1 MKIYYIAEIVL
12 PSKSA
17 YTLHVLK
24 MCEAFSKLNHEV
36 ELIIFYKDPLTS
48 DSTIFEKYNIS
59 SKFKITNIYNK
70 NLKSFNFLHRIE
82 LAVKAK
88 KIIKND
94 SFIISRSIISSLYLG
109 FKKIP
114 NILEIHT
121 NFQSLTNFLFNLRNF
136 YIKKSLIKFVLIHNN
151 LIKTLKLENT
161 SYEVLDDAVN
171 LDEFERI
178 KTNPERDCVYVGR
191 LTKGMGFEMIK
202 NIAQIMPNLKF
213 DVYGNKNDLSK
224 NSIKTLPK
232 NLYLFDYVDYKDIPR
247 IIKNH
252 RIVLMPYEE
261 KVLAFAKDLEIQN
274 NMSPMKMFDYLASGR
289 IILATDLKVY
299 SHILKNDYNSFLLP
313 SKDAKIWK
321 NKIENINLDYENI
334 KKNIEKNSLETVKKY
349 SWLNRAKKIIQFK
362 EI

>member
-36 ELIIFYKDPLTS
+36 ELIILYKDPRIS
-48 DSTIFEKYNIS
+48 DLTIFEKYNIN

-70 NLKSFNFLHRIE
+70 NFESFNFLHRFE

-94 SFIISRSIISSLYLG
+94 SLIISRSIVSSLYLG

-114 NILEIHT
+114 NILEVHT
-121 NFQSLTNFLFNLRNF
+121 DLKSLTKLLFNLRNF
-136 YIKKSLIKFVLIHNN
+136 YIKKSFIKFVLIHNN
-151 LIKTLKLENT
+151 LVKTLKLENT
-161 SYEVLDDAVN
+161 SYKVLDDAVN
-171 LDEFERI
+171 LDEFKQI
-178 KTNPERDCVYVGR
+178 KINPERDCVYVGR
-191 LTKGMGFEMIK
+191 LTKGMGFELIK
-202 NIAQIMPNLKF
+202 KIAEIMPNLKF
-213 DVYGNKNDLSK
+213 DVYGNKDDLSR
-224 NSIKTLPK
+224 NSIETLPK
-232 NLYLFDYVDYKDIPR
+232 NLYLFDYVDYKNIPR
-247 IIKNH
+247 IIKSH
-252 RIVLMPYEE
+252 RIVLMPYEK

-289 IILATDLKVY
+289 IILATDLNVY
-299 SHILKNDYNSFLLP
+299 SHILKNDYNSFLL
-313 SKDAKIWK
+313 STRDEKVWK

-334 KKNIEKNSLETVKKY
+334 KKKIERNSLKTVKRY
-349 SWLNRAKKIIQFK
+349 SWLNRAKK
-362 EI
+362 